1 MAFQEC
7 AGVTFTRE
15 QIDYVAHL
23 ARIELTEAERDLF
36 GAQLA
41 SILAYFAKL
50 DELDTSGVEPTAQAM
65 GLSNVF
71 REDVERPSTPRDA
84 ILANAP
90 AKAYGCYLVPKIL
103 D

>member
-1 MAFQEC
+1 VE
-7 AGVTFTRE
+7 FTRE
-15 QIDYVAHL
+15 QIDQVARL
-23 ARIELTEAERDLF
+23 ARIELSNAERELF

-50 DELDTSGVEPTAQAM
+50 DELDTSQVEPTAHAM
-65 GLSNVF
+65 GLTNVF
-71 REDVERPSTPRDA
+71 REDVEQPSTPREA

-90 AKAYGCYLVPKIL
+90 ARAYGCYLVPKIL

>member
-1 MAFQEC
+1 MA
-7 AGVTFTRE
+7 FTRE
-15 QIDYVAHL
+15 QIDSVAHL
-23 ARIELTEAERDLF
+23 ARIELTEAERELF

-41 SILAYFAKL
+41 SIFAYFAKL
-50 DELDTSGVEPTAQAM
+50 NELDTSDVEPTAHAM

-71 REDVERPSTPRDA
+71 RDDVERPSTPREA

-90 AKAYGCYLVPKIL
+90 ARAYGCYLVPKIL